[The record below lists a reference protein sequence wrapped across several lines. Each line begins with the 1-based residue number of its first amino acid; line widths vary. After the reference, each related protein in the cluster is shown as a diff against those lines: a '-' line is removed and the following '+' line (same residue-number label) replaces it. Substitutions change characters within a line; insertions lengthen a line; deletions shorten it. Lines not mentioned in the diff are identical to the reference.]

1 MSVRELVRPVE
12 PPLRCDHCGRAVHE
26 TQHTRTSYTVDYY
39 SLHSGNGEVCSFAG
53 ELGQRGGTYVKLLDR
68 FDVITC
74 AECYRQAEIQAERE
88 RRFQPERER
97 DVLQGE
103 A

>member
-1 MSVRELVRPVE
+1 MSARELVRAVE
-12 PPLRCDHCGRAVHE
+12 PSLRCDHCGRAVHE
-26 TQHTRTSYTVDYY
+26 TQHTRTTYTVDYY

-53 ELGQRGGTYVKLLDR
+53 ELGQRGGTYVKLVDR

-74 AECYRQAEIQAERE
+74 AECYRQASVQAERD
-88 RRFQPERER
+88 RRFQPERDR
-97 DVLQGE
+97 DLLQGE